1 MFIGHIGAMDA
12 FARGLRNAAR
22 IKKEGLLPG
31 MVKDRYKS
39 FNSALGKKLEKGK
52 ASLEDFEK
60 YAIKHGEPKKLSG
73 K

>member
-22 IKKEGLLPG
+22 IKKEGILPK

-39 FNSALGKKLEKGK
+39 FNSALGKKLDAGK
-52 ASLEDFEK
+52 ATLGDFEK
-60 YAIKHGEPKKLSG
+60 LAMKHGEPKSLSG